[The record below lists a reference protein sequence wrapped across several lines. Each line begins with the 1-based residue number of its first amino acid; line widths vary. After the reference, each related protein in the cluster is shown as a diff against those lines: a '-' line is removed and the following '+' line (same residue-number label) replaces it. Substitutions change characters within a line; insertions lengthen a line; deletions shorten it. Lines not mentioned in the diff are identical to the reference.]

1 MKNIVPALLLSLW
14 IILAQE
20 GTAQSGPWAKFNNKM
35 KGEALVRDA
44 SGGYLEEVRSIVAGG
59 GDVNWQLQ
67 PSGLSPLMAAASA
80 GNTDVVRFLLG
91 QGADPLL
98 TDENGKTALDR
109 ARQDGANDIVKLLD
123 YYIQHK
129 QLPEDARKGAAPTG
143 PWAKF
148 NNRMK
153 GQALVRDASGGYLEE
168 VKSIVTGG
176 GDVNWQLQPSG
187 LSPLMSAASGGH
199 TDIVRYLLSQGADP
213 ALKDEN
219 GKTAL
224 DYARQSGAN
233 DIVKLL
239 EQYGKK
245 APAPKPAANP
255 VGVPTKKPTPGPAAN
270 APQAKKPAPA
280 PTSKPVQ
287 QPPANTTTGNRTSWP
302 PLGTYQPGD
311 SVMFFAAGWKRGV
324 IKEVGKS
331 YNAASK
337 YADAF
342 ENKYLVAPDAY
353 ANWPDYMNWSQV
365 VQPKRE
371 PFWTAWFLGDWKL
384 GEVMAVTTE
393 EQGSYERNVYS
404 YHSATDV
411 LRINANGTYQWKP
424 MKGKE
429 ISGKWS
435 AAPDG
440 PGIVL
445 HKGYRG
451 LDWTIR
457 NESTATEMHI
467 RKIENARL
475 YPSAAYE
482 TSMAAKRPMK

>member
-1 MKNIVPALLLSLW
+1 MKKIVPALLLCLLIS
-14 IILAQE
+14 ILQESAAQ
-20 GTAQSGPWAKFNNKM
+20 TGPWAKFNSKM

-44 SGGYLEEVRSIVAGG
+44 SGGYLDEVRSIVAGG

-80 GNTDVVRFLLG
+80 GNTDIVRFLLG

-98 TDENGKTALDR
+98 KDENGKTALDR
-109 ARQDGANDIVKLLD
+109 ARQDGANDIVKLLQ
-123 YYIQHK
+123 YYLEYK
-129 QLPEDARKGAAPTG
+129 QLPEEPRKGVVPTG

-168 VKSIVTGG
+168 VKSIVAGG
-176 GDVNWQLQPSG
+176 GDVNWQLSDG
-187 LSPLMSAASGGH
+187 HSPLMGAASGGH
-199 TDIVRYLLSQGADP
+199 TDIVKYLLEQGADP
-213 ALKDEN
+213 ALKDEK

-239 EQYGKK
+239 SSIKRDT
-245 APAPKPAANP
+245 PAPKPVSNTP
-255 VGVPTKKPTPGPAAN
+255 TDTKKDAPPTPAKQIPAA
-270 APQAKKPAPA
+270 
-280 PTSKPVQ
+280 
-287 QPPANTTTGNRTSWP
+287 GNRTSWP
-302 PLGTYQPGD
+302 QLGTYQPGD
-311 SVMFFAAGWKRGV
+311 SIQFFAGKWKRGV
-324 IKEVGKS
+324 IKEVGKD

-353 ANWPDYMNWSQV
+353 ANWPDWTDWSYV
-365 VQPKRE
+365 VKPKRE
-371 PFWTAWFLGDWKL
+371 PFWTTWFLGDWKL
-384 GEVMAVTTE
+384 GEVMAVTSE
-393 EQGSYERNVYS
+393 KDGSYERNVYS

-411 LRINANGTYQWKP
+411 LRINANGTYSWKP
-424 MKGKE
+424 MSGKE
-429 ISGKWS
+429 IKGKWS
-435 AAPDG
+435 AAQDG

-451 LDWTIR
+451 YDWTIR

-475 YPSAAYE
+475 YPSASNE
-482 TSMAAKRPMK
+482 TSMAAKRPLK